1 MEKILISACLMGRPV
16 RYDGSAKPLVHPA
29 LEQWKAEGRLVVIC
43 PEMAG
48 GFSTPRPPAEIADGR
63 SGEAV
68 LSGRARVVDA
78 SGADVTDKFLA
89 GAHEALTLA
98 KANGCRYAL
107 LIDGSPSCGSMLI
120 YDGDF
125 SGRKHPG
132 AGVTAA
138 LLRANGVEVF
148 APSDIAALHRR
159 LSGCS
164 ATAATEN

>member
-16 RYDGSAKPLVHPA
+16 RYDGSAKPLAHPA
-29 LEQWKAEGRLVVIC
+29 LEQWEAEGRLVVIC

-48 GFSTPRPPAEIADGR
+48 GFSTPRPPAEIAGAK

-68 LSGRARVVDA
+68 LSGRAQVVDVT
-78 SGADVTDKFLA
+78 GADVTDKFLA
-89 GAHEALTLA
+89 GAQSALALA
-98 KANGCRYAL
+98 KANNCRYAL

-125 SGRKHPG
+125 SGTKHSG

-138 LLRANGVEVF
+138 LLRANGIEVF
-148 APSDIAALHRR
+148 APSQIAALQHC
-159 LSGCS
+159 SGGYPD
-164 ATAATEN
+164 TP